1 MSKKVIL
8 FIGLLVLGAA
18 LLSACAGEPGPAG
31 PAGPAGAQGEVGPA
45 GPAGAD
51 AAVTCVEC
59 HDSTDK
65 ITEKQTAWAGSLH
78 GTNTSY
84 LRGTSKDCAGCHSG
98 GGFSSMV
105 AAGLTPFTLEAG
117 DAEPT
122 RQDCRTCH
130 EIHTTYTGEDWALK
144 TTAAV
149 TLADGT
155 VFDGG
160 SGNLCATCHQ
170 PRRFFAAVDGKVD
183 VNSTHW
189 GPHHGPQSAMLLGV
203 GGGGAVEGKAGAHA
217 KVENT
222 CVGCHLNNHG
232 FEPSLAACKECHTDA
247 ENFDIGGVQ
256 TQVTEKLGELLH
268 ALEAAG
274 MYHDGH
280 PVVGIYDEAKAAAL
294 WNYIYIS
301 AEDKSLGVH
310 NPGYTLALIEAS
322 LEALK

>member
-1 MSKKVIL
+1 MSKKVIM

-18 LLSACAGEPGPAG
+18 LLTACAGEPGPAG
-31 PAGPAGAQGEVGPA
+31 PAGPAGPQGEQGVA

-51 AAVTCVEC
+51 AELTCVEC
-59 HDSTDK
+59 HNDTDL
-65 ITEKQTAWAGSLH
+65 ITEKQTAWETSLH
-78 GTNTSY
+78 GTNESY
-84 LRGTSKDCAGCHSG
+84 LRGTSADCAGCHSG
-98 GGFSSMV
+98 AGFSKMV
-105 AAGLTPFTLEAG
+105 GAGLTPFTVEEG

-130 EIHTTYTGEDWALK
+130 NIHTSYTGDDWSLK
-144 TTAAV
+144 TVAAV

-160 SGNLCATCHQ
+160 EGNLCATCHQ

-183 VNSTHW
+183 VSSVHW

-203 GGGGAVEGKAGAHA
+203 GGALVEGKAGAHA

-222 CVGCHLNNHG
+222 CVGCHLDTHT
-232 FEPSLAACKECHTDA
+232 FAPSVAGCVECHSDA

-256 TQVTEKLGELLH
+256 TEVQAKLDELLA

-280 PVVGIYDEAKAAAL
+280 PVVGVYDEAKAAAL
-294 WNYIYIS
+294 WNYIYI
-301 AEDKSLGVH
+301 AVEDSSLGVH
-310 NPGYTLALIEAS
+310 NPGYTMDLIDAS